1 MHELFFSFLA
11 NPVHQTILQYLSA
24 NCTLA
29 LSSAGG
35 PNLIYANRKICSDF
49 MESWMGI
56 DADW

>member
-56 DADW
+56 DAD